1 MNDLH
6 STFKNKII
14 ANLKN
19 LKKQKQVKKI
29 GVSIYSPNDLKVVF
43 ANFDP
48 DFIQAPIN
56 VFDKRLIESD
66 WMKIIKKKKVSIQA
80 RSVFL
85 QGLLLMSPKELKKQK
100 INKKLIKQIQDF
112 EKWCKKKKIS
122 RLEACLQFINN
133 LNSVSYLTVG
143 VNSKRNLVEILNA
156 SKKRK
161 KIDFKDFSL
170 GNTKLIDPRKW

>member
-112 EKWCKKKKIS
+112 EKWCKKKKN
-122 RLEACLQFINN
+122 F
-133 LNSVSYLTVG
+133 
-143 VNSKRNLVEILNA
+143 
-156 SKKRK
+156 
-161 KIDFKDFSL
+161 KIRGLSAIYK
-170 GNTKLIDPRKW
+170 